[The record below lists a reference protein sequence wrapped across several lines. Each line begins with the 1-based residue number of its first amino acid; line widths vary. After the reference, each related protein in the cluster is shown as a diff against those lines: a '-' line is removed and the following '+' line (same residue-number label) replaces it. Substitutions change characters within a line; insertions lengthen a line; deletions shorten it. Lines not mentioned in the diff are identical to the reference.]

1 MTERLYYTDSY
12 GREFDATLLA
22 LVEHEGRP
30 AALLDRT
37 AFYPTSGGQLHDTG
51 LLGGAHVVD
60 VVAAPDGSVLHLL
73 AEPLPSELVG
83 AALHGEIYWPRRYDH
98 MQQHSGQHLL
108 SQVFHRRFGMETVS
122 VHFGSD
128 DSTLDLEIAEVS
140 EEQLAEAEAQ
150 ANDEVFAARPITAYF
165 VEQDELGRVPLRR
178 PPAVSGQVRIVEI
191 AGFDWSACGGTHVR
205 STAEIGPVKL
215 LRSERRK
222 GKVRVYF
229 LCGKRAVADYAAK
242 HRLLAAVA
250 ASFSTDIAQ
259 TPDLVARAVEQNKAL
274 QRRVEELARVLL
286 AHELDTLLDQAQHIR
301 GRRIITQLFT
311 GGRTLDEVKLLAGL
325 AQEQERTIALFAHL
339 DGGKLT
345 ALFARSA
352 DLDAHMGQTLRA
364 ALQAFGGA
372 GGGRPEFAQGG
383 SVPAERAHELLAFA
397 VQRLQESSA
406 G

>member
-1 MTERLYYTDSY
+1 MTQRLYYTDSY
-12 GREFDATLLA
+12 CREFDATLLA
-22 LVEHEGRP
+22 LGEREGRP

-37 AFYPTSGGQLHDTG
+37 AFYPTSGGQPHDTG
-51 LLGGAHVVD
+51 LLGGAGVVD
-60 VVAAPDGSVLHLL
+60 VVAAPGGVLHLL
-73 AEPLPSELVG
+73 AEPLPPGLVG
-83 AALHGEIYWPRRYDH
+83 TALHGVIDWPRRYDH

-108 SQVFHRRFGMETVS
+108 SQCFHRLFGMETVS
-122 VHFGSD
+122 VHFGTD
-128 DSTLDLEIAEVS
+128 DSTLDLETAEVS

-150 ANDEVFAARPITAYF
+150 ANDEVYAARPITAYF
-165 VEQDELGRVPLRR
+165 VEQSELGRVPLRR

-222 GKVRVYF
+222 GKVRIYF
-229 LCGKRAVADYAAK
+229 LCGRRAVADYAAK

-259 TPDLVARAVEQNKAL
+259 APDLTARAVEQNKVL
-274 QRRVEELARVLL
+274 QRRVEELARALL
-286 AHELDTLLDQAQHIR
+286 AHELDALLGQAQHIR
-301 GRRIITQLFT
+301 GRRIISRLFA
-311 GGRTLDEVKLLAGL
+311 GDHTLDEVKLLAGL
-325 AQEQERTIALFAHL
+325 AQEQERTVALFVHL
-339 DGGKLT
+339 DGDKLT

-383 SVPAERAHELLAFA
+383 GVSPERAHELLAFA
-397 VQRLQESSA
+397 VQRLQESPA
-406 G
+406 A